1 VNNRAKL
8 EILTNYLHPLAFLKS
23 YDKMRLHSVWRYYIW
38 LIRSMLTLALAAVPA
53 QTFAPPALSAR
64 VMPLTSSTP
73 ALAWTAAPAATP
85 APTALSLLSNQQT
98 ACKTKILPMSEN
110 SSGVFLCNGS
120 RNFNSCFRLAFRL

>member
-1 VNNRAKL
+1 
-8 EILTNYLHPLAFLKS
+8 
-23 YDKMRLHSVWRYYIW
+23 
-38 LIRSMLTLALAAVPA
+38 MLTLALAAVPA

-98 ACKTKILPMSEN
+98 ACKTKNTPGESKLI
-110 SSGVFLCNGS
+110 GS
-120 RNFNSCFRLAFRL
+120 IFMH